1 MFKKSIALI
10 SAVSML
16 LSFAAC
22 GEDKDQ
28 ETTTEKGKDVVA
40 TDVITNEDGETEI
53 VTVEKEEDTEN
64 EEDTGVENSES
75 KEDNTTEDDKGDTT
89 KSSEDETTKKSDAEK
104 TTKKSND
111 KSTTKKS
118 EEATKKSDKTETT
131 KKTEDK
137 NTTKKESTTKKKD
150 SKPSTKKEI
159 IDYYNKAVNKVK
171 SSAKS
176 VVRTYDNSTNYKGIV
191 EAGGLSK
198 IGKLLMDTFL
208 KENYDRVEYK
218 GSSEIVANFPAE
230 GQKTSHVNE
239 AAVKD
244 AKCVDKGDYYE
255 ITLVANCSDSKPD
268 VNPPRGGGIVGRMF
282 NILVPEDITD
292 ATDKA
297 GALLELTGI
306 KYSYMGGTIVA
317 HVDKETGNMTYLYT
331 KLPMVLSMEKARA
344 LAITVKSAK
353 IGLQFENKWEINW

>member
-1 MFKKSIALI
+1 
-10 SAVSML
+10 ML

-255 ITLVANCSDSKPD
+255 ESK
-268 VNPPRGGGIVGRMF
+268 
-282 NILVPEDITD
+282 
-292 ATDKA
+292 
-297 GALLELTGI
+297 
-306 KYSYMGGTIVA
+306 
-317 HVDKETGNMTYLYT
+317 
-331 KLPMVLSMEKARA
+331 
-344 LAITVKSAK
+344 
-353 IGLQFENKWEINW
+353 

>member
-1 MFKKSIALI
+1 
-10 SAVSML
+10 ML

-53 VTVEKEEDTEN
+53 VTVEKEEDPEN
-64 EEDTGVENSES
+64 KEDTDVENSES

-118 EEATKKSDKTETT
+118 EKTTKKSDKTETT

-171 SSAKS
+171 SDAKS
-176 VVRTYDNSTNYKGIV
+176 VVKFYDNSSNYKGIV

-198 IGKLLMDTFL
+198 IGKMLMDIFL
-208 KENYDRVEYK
+208 KENHKRETF
-218 GSSEIVANFPAE
+218 ENTENIVKVFPVE
-230 GQKTSHVNE
+230 GQKTSNITPDI
-239 AAVKD
+239 VKS
-244 AKCVDKGDYYE
+244 ATCEDKGTYYE
-255 ITLVANCSDSKPD
+255 ITLIANCSDSKPD
-268 VNPPRGGGIVGRMF
+268 VNPPKNGGIVGKMF
-282 NILVPEDITD
+282 NILVPEDITN
-292 ATDKA
+292 ATESVSEK
-297 GALLELTGI
+297 LLELKGI
-306 KYSYMGGTIVA
+306 KYSYMGGEIVA
-317 HVDKETGNMTYLYT
+317 RIDKATGNMTYLYT
-331 KLPMVLSMEKARA
+331 KLPMILSFAKAKA
-344 LAITVKSAK
+344 PLVGTVENAA